1 MSSFRRDLKTPLS
14 EKVLNCTLVLLATC
28 ALVFLVAFVAK

>member
-1 MSSFRRDLKTPLS
+1 MSSFRQDLKMPLG

-28 ALVFLVAFVAK
+28 ALIVLVAFVAK